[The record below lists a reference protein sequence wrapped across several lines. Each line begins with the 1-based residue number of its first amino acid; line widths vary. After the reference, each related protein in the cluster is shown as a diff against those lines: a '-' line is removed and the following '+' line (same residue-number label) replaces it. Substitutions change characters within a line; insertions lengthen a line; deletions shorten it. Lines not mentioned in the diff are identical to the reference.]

1 MKQLK
6 KPRPKRRKLARKN
19 KFWAKLKGTY
29 KEPNK
34 YEFDHEALQQDVER
48 LIAAIQQDLMWDDK
62 DIKTWDMI
70 QQNIIDWSGEINK
83 GFKKK
88 KSKFV

>member
-1 MKQLK
+1 
-6 KPRPKRRKLARKN
+6 
-19 KFWAKLKGTY
+19 
-29 KEPNK
+29 
-34 YEFDHEALQQDVER
+34 VER

-62 DIKTWDMI
+62 DIKTWDLI

-88 KSKFV
+88 KRKK